1 MFRGLV
7 GFAVI
12 AVITP
17 AFAAEPGPRTVVY
30 VVRHAEKAGE
40 PRRNPGLTRSGAERA
55 AALAA
60 VLAGT
65 ELTGIITSQFAR
77 TKATAAPV
85 AKATGVEPVVIRYR
99 SGDFEAHGR
108 AVAAAIRDRFPK
120 GKPPMSTQQKIIKNK
135 VGLLNLAEE
144 FGNVSRVCKVMGY
157 SRDTFYCDK

>member
-1 MFRGLV
+1 VFGGLV
-7 GFAVI
+7 GFAGI
-12 AVITP
+12 AVIAP
-17 AFAAEPGPRTVVY
+17 ASAAEPGPRTVVY

-99 SGDFEAHGR
+99 PGAWATRGARSTATSR
-108 AVAAAIRDRFPK
+108 RLTKAA
-120 GKPPMSTQQKIIKNK
+120 
-135 VGLLNLAEE
+135 
-144 FGNVSRVCKVMGY
+144 SR
-157 SRDTFYCDK
+157 R